1 MNTDQLESFIQVAE
15 NLNFARAAEVLSITQ
30 SAVSRQIHS
39 LENEL
44 GAKLLHRT
52 TRTVTLTPAGISFL
66 VDAKNIVERLKTAK
80 QKIHQHQSSNIQI
93 LRIGCP
99 DEAIL
104 HLLVK
109 VLKSCRK
116 QIPEL
121 HPFIKVIQHRLILN
135 LFYQGDFD
143 ILFGFQNGIPLKNG
157 MIYKELFQIPLCCI
171 VSDTHPYANRAE
183 IAKEELYS
191 ENIVVC
197 TSYAI
202 PANATEMQNQISQ
215 HIPLECTY
223 TCENLQVLL
232 ALVRAGYGC
241 SVLPQMNLIDSG
253 IREIPLTESGLLSY
267 GFFYKKDSSNPLL
280 KKFISIMTNTSF
292 K

>member
-1 MNTDQLESFIQVAE
+1 MNIDQLESFIQVAE
-15 NLNFARAAEVLSITQ
+15 NLNFARAAEVLNITQ

-44 GAKLLHRT
+44 GAKLFHRT
-52 TRTVTLTPAGISFL
+52 SRTVTLTPTGIIFL
-66 VDAKNIVERLKTAK
+66 VDAKNIVERFKVAK
-80 QKIHQHQSSNIQI
+80 QKIHQHQSSNIQF

-99 DEAIL
+99 DEAII
-104 HLLVK
+104 HILVK
-109 VLKSCRK
+109 ILKSCRK

-121 HPFIKVIQHRLILN
+121 YPFIKVIQHRLILS
-135 LFYQGDFD
+135 LFYQGEFD
-143 ILFGFQNGIPLKNG
+143 LLFGFEDSIPLKNDVL
-157 MIYKELFQIPLCCI
+157 YKELFQIPLCCI
-171 VSDTHPYANRAE
+171 VSNTHTYANRAE
-183 IAKEELYS
+183 LAKEELYS

-202 PANATEMQNQISQ
+202 PSKAAEIQNQISQ

-223 TCENLQVLL
+223 NCDNLQVLL
-232 ALVRAGYGC
+232 ALVRADYGC
-241 SVLPQMNLIDSG
+241 SVLPQMNLIDPD
-253 IREIPLTESGLLSY
+253 IREIPLTESELLSY